1 MGTTYRSGRMRQ
13 KILHRFYKN
22 TAKQPLLAAL
32 QASALERLW
41 CAARQIRKERGA
53 LDVKTKQ
60 HAKDTF
66 FLVLSLAI
74 IVLSRVVPPVAG
86 LSADA
91 MAVLGVFF
99 GSLVMWITLSIDWP
113 SMITLLAL
121 GLIPSLGFSKTFSGA
136 FGNSTVAFLV
146 FTFALVY
153 PLAQTN
159 FVRRCT
165 VYFITNSIA
174 RRGPWFFVCFLM
186 AAVTF
191 MGLFVS
197 PSVLFVAFMPFLE
210 DIFKVLGVK
219 KGGKTGNMIMMG
231 TAFCISLSSGMTA
244 IGHVWPTM
252 AIGYYTAATG
262 NSINQFQ
269 YMAMGIPTG
278 IVLIVL
284 LVLTFKFLY
293 RPDDIGDIS
302 PDKAMALRGTVPA
315 ADLKEKVILATM
327 ALTVVLW
334 VGPSL
339 VQNSLP
345 EVYNLINGWTTAMPP
360 LLGCIILFITKI
372 DGKRVLDFKEV
383 TSKGI
388 LWGSILMTG
397 AATWLGSCITNGD
410 IGISQW
416 LTDTLSPLTASLPLT
431 GMILFFMTWAILE
444 TNFSSNI
451 VTTTVV
457 SAVALSV
464 LTVLPEG
471 SVSVGAVVCMVGFAA
486 AVCNMTPAGQST
498 VNTVAIGSGWTDT
511 KSMFIWGGIFAVWAI
526 LVLTFFAY
534 PLGSLM
540 IG

>member
-1 MGTTYRSGRMRQ
+1 MTDG
-13 KILHRFYKN
+13 K
-22 TAKQPLLAAL
+22 
-32 QASALERLW
+32 E
-41 CAARQIRKERGA
+41 RKEW
-53 LDVKTKQ
+53 LY
-60 HAKDTF
+60 
-66 FLVLSLAI
+66 LVLAVAV
-74 IVLSRVVPPVAG
+74 IVLSRVIGPVGG

-91 MAVLGVFF
+91 VAVVGVFL
-99 GSLVMWITLSIDWP
+99 GSLLLWITVSIDWP
-113 SMITLLAL
+113 SLITLLAL
-121 GLIPSLGFSKTFSGA
+121 GLIPSVGFSKTFSGA

-153 PLAQTN
+153 PLSQTN

-165 VYFITNSIA
+165 VYFITNPIA
-174 RRGPWFFVCFLM
+174 RRGPWSFICFLL

-210 DIFKVLGVK
+210 DIYRVLGVK
-219 KGGKTGNMIMMG
+219 KGGKTGNMMMMG

-262 NSINQFQ
+262 NDVNQFQ
-269 YMAMGIPTG
+269 YMAMGIPIG
-278 IVLIVL
+278 VLLIVL
-284 LVLTFKFLY
+284 LILVFRFLY
-293 RPDDIGDIS
+293 RPDDLQDLR
-302 PDKAMALRGTVPA
+302 PDRAMDLRGTVPA
-315 ADLKEKVILATM
+315 ADLKEKIILATM

-339 VQNSLP
+339 IQESLP
-345 EVYNLINGWTTAMPP
+345 EVYALINGWSTAMPP
-360 LLGCIILFITKI
+360 LLGCVILFVCKV
-372 DGKRVLDFKEV
+372 DGARILNFREV

-397 AATWLGSCITNGD
+397 AATWLGSCMTNND

-416 LTDTLSPLTASLPLT
+416 LTDTLSPVTVSLPVT
-431 GMILFFMTWAILE
+431 GMILFFMAWAVVE

-464 LTVLPEG
+464 LTALPAG
-471 SVSVGAVVCMVGFAA
+471 TVSVGAVVCMVGFAA

-498 VNTVAIGSGWTDT
+498 INTVAIGSGWTT
-511 KSMFIWGGIFAVWAI
+511 TTSMFVWGGVFALLAI
-526 LVLTFFAY
+526 LVLTFIGY
-534 PLGSLM
+534 P
-540 IG
+540 IGALVIG

>member
-1 MGTTYRSGRMRQ
+1 MTDG
-13 KILHRFYKN
+13 K
-22 TAKQPLLAAL
+22 
-32 QASALERLW
+32 E
-41 CAARQIRKERGA
+41 RKEW
-53 LDVKTKQ
+53 LY
-60 HAKDTF
+60 
-66 FLVLSLAI
+66 LVLAVAV
-74 IVLSRVVPPVAG
+74 IVLSRVIGPVGG

-91 MAVLGVFF
+91 VAVVGVFL
-99 GSLVMWITLSIDWP
+99 GSLLLWITVSIDWP
-113 SMITLLAL
+113 SLITLLAL
-121 GLIPSLGFSKTFSGA
+121 GLIPSVGFSKTFSGA

-153 PLAQTN
+153 PLSQTN

-165 VYFITNSIA
+165 VYFITNPIA
-174 RRGPWFFVCFLM
+174 RRGPWSFICFLL

-210 DIFKVLGVK
+210 DIYRVLGVK
-219 KGGKTGNMIMMG
+219 KGGKTGNMMMMG

-262 NSINQFQ
+262 NDVNQFQ
-269 YMAMGIPTG
+269 YMAMGIPIG
-278 IVLIVL
+278 VLLIVL
-284 LVLTFKFLY
+284 LILVFRFLY
-293 RPDDIGDIS
+293 RPDDLQDLR
-302 PDKAMALRGTVPA
+302 PDRAMDLRGTVPA
-315 ADLKEKVILATM
+315 ADLKEKIILATM

-339 VQNSLP
+339 IQESLP
-345 EVYNLINGWTTAMPP
+345 EVYALINGWSTAMPP
-360 LLGCIILFITKI
+360 LLGCVILFVCKV
-372 DGKRVLDFKEV
+372 DGARILNFREV

-397 AATWLGSCITNGD
+397 AATWLGSCMTNND

-416 LTDTLSPLTASLPLT
+416 LTDTLSPVTVSLPVT
-431 GMILFFMTWAILE
+431 GMILFFMAWAVVE

-464 LTVLPEG
+464 LTALPAG
-471 SVSVGAVVCMVGFAA
+471 TVSVGAVVCMVGFAA

-498 VNTVAIGSGWTDT
+498 INTVAIGSGWTT
-511 KSMFIWGGIFAVWAI
+511 TTSMFVWGGIFALLAI
-526 LVLTFFAY
+526 LVLTFIGY
-534 PLGSLM
+534 P
-540 IG
+540 IGALVIG

>member
-1 MGTTYRSGRMRQ
+1 MRCFHVTDG
-13 KILHRFYKN
+13 K
-22 TAKQPLLAAL
+22 
-32 QASALERLW
+32 E
-41 CAARQIRKERGA
+41 RKEW
-53 LDVKTKQ
+53 LY
-60 HAKDTF
+60 
-66 FLVLSLAI
+66 LVLAVAV
-74 IVLSRVVPPVAG
+74 IVLSRVIGPVGG

-91 MAVLGVFF
+91 VAVVGVFL
-99 GSLVMWITLSIDWP
+99 GSLLLWITVSIDWP
-113 SMITLLAL
+113 SLITLLAL
-121 GLIPSLGFSKTFSGA
+121 GLIPSVGFSKTFSGA

-153 PLAQTN
+153 PLSQTN

-165 VYFITNSIA
+165 VYFITNPIA
-174 RRGPWFFVCFLM
+174 RRGPWSFICFLL

-210 DIFKVLGVK
+210 DIYRVLGVK
-219 KGGKTGNMIMMG
+219 KGGKTGNMMMMG

-262 NSINQFQ
+262 NDVNQFQ
-269 YMAMGIPTG
+269 YMAMGIPIG
-278 IVLIVL
+278 VLLIVL
-284 LVLTFKFLY
+284 LILVFRFLY
-293 RPDDIGDIS
+293 RPDDLQDLR
-302 PDKAMALRGTVPA
+302 PDRAMDLRGTVPA
-315 ADLKEKVILATM
+315 ADLKEKIILATM

-339 VQNSLP
+339 IQESLP
-345 EVYNLINGWTTAMPP
+345 EVYALINGWSTAMPP
-360 LLGCIILFITKI
+360 LLGCVILFVCKV
-372 DGKRVLDFKEV
+372 DGARILNFREV

-397 AATWLGSCITNGD
+397 AATWLGSCMTNND

-416 LTDTLSPLTASLPLT
+416 LTDTLSPVTVSLPVT
-431 GMILFFMTWAILE
+431 GMILFFMAWAVVE

-464 LTVLPEG
+464 LTALPAG
-471 SVSVGAVVCMVGFAA
+471 TVSVGAVVCMVGFAA

-498 VNTVAIGSGWTDT
+498 INTVAIGSGWTT
-511 KSMFIWGGIFAVWAI
+511 TTSMFVWGGIFALLAI
-526 LVLTFFAY
+526 LVLTFIGY
-534 PLGSLM
+534 P
-540 IG
+540 IGALVIG